1 MDSVGPNLR
10 QAIRSIFIAYD
21 DSDDMD
27 FFKEAMNTV
36 DASIHIEYLQNGA
49 ALNRILSSYLPDLV
63 FLDLDMP
70 AKKARNV

>member
-1 MDSVGPNLR
+1 
-10 QAIRSIFIAYD
+10 
-21 DSDDMD
+21 MD